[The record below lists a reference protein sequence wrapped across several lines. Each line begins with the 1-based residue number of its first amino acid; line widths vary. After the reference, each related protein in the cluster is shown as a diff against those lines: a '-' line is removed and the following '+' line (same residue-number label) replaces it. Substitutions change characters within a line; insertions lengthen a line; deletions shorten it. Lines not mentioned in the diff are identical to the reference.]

1 LSFLNLNR
9 DASKVVFVQ
18 RRLFRDEAS
27 QDRPAYG
34 RENQGFS
41 RDRGSGGYGDRR
53 GGDRRGGPRP
63 AFGNAARDPPT
74 PKESIYVGNLYFEV
88 KAEDLKNLFEKF
100 GTVLEARIVADQRG
114 MSRG

>member
-1 LSFLNLNR
+1 MF
-9 DASKVVFVQ
+9 Q
-18 RRLFRDEAS
+18 DEAVPGNRPVYGG
-27 QDRPAYG
+27 DRQG
-34 RENQGFS
+34 GFS
-41 RDRGSGGYGDRR
+41 RGGDRGSGGFS
-53 GGDRRGGPRP
+53 GGDRRGGGHRSNFKEPNRE
-63 AFGNAARDPPT
+63 PPS